1 MIDCANW
8 YDRPL
13 DSSQA
18 GQPQGSNEVII
29 IIRDGKVVTFIQN
42 RNRLLEGLYGDG
54 I

>member
-29 IIRDGKVVTFIQN
+29 IIRDGKAYNAIGAQVK
-42 RNRLLEGLYGDG
+42 
-54 I
+54 